1 MDALLALLL
10 VRHGDDG
17 LHADR
22 LGVVERTL
30 AVVVSGHV
38 DRTHAVAG
46 HAEVGALLLEG
57 VDFRLSRFDRQVEVL
72 DAEVVQVE
80 LLHQLERLVQ
90 RQAVAREPGHA
101 ELEIH
106 LALLRGATGI
116 CGYGGTAGGGSH
128 CKRAK
133 SHERTAV
140 YHSSFSVY
148 RGKRKTS
155 LPRHSRGKSH
165 GLTELAKTT
174 LRV

>member
-1 MDALLALLL
+1 M
-10 VRHGDDG
+10 
-17 LHADR
+17 
-22 LGVVERTL
+22 
-30 AVVVSGHV
+30 
-38 DRTHAVAG
+38 
-46 HAEVGALLLEG
+46 
-57 VDFRLSRFDRQVEVL
+57 
-72 DAEVVQVE
+72 
-80 LLHQLERLVQ
+80 
-90 RQAVAREPGHA
+90 AREAGHA

-133 SHERTAV
+133 SHERTAI

-165 GLTELAKTT
+165 GLTELAEMT